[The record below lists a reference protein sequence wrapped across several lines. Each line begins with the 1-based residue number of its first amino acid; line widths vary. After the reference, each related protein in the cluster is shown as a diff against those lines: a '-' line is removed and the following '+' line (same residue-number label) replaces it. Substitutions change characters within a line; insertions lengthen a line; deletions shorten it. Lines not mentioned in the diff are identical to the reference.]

1 MKIIYLYFG
10 KLYRSLKAG
19 SKPWSLSHLLGFD
32 FFFAM
37 NNNMKDDL
45 YKNDLTLR
53 SFF

>member
-1 MKIIYLYFG
+1 MSYLYFG
-10 KLYRSLKAG
+10 KLYKSLKAG

-37 NNNMKDDL
+37 NNNMINEV
-45 YKNDLTLR
+45 YKNNVMSR